1 MFEDK
6 YKMNVLDNIRLA
18 KRNIVD
24 TIYSAARIDNL
35 NITFSETDVILKRVI
50 YKMLIYLQ

>member
-35 NITFSETDVILKRVI
+35 NITF
-50 YKMLIYLQ
+50 